1 MIKTEMNMINIKMA
15 DLEMMIDTEMLINII
30 KTEMK
35 IDIMRE
41 DERYRHQERYLIIL
55 F

>member
-35 IDIMRE
+35 IDIVRE
-41 DERYRHQERYLIIL
+41 KKKDTDIKKGI
-55 F
+55 

>member
-1 MIKTEMNMINIKMA
+1 MNMINIKMA

-41 DERYRHQERYLIIL
+41 KMKDTDIKKGI
-55 F
+55 

>member
-1 MIKTEMNMINIKMA
+1 MNMINIKMA

-41 DERYRHQERYLIIL
+41 KMKDTNIKKGI
-55 F
+55 

>member
-1 MIKTEMNMINIKMA
+1 MINIKMA
-15 DLEMMIDTEMLINII
+15 DLEMKIDTEMLINII

-41 DERYRHQERYLIIL
+41 KMKDTDIKKGI
-55 F
+55 

>member
-15 DLEMMIDTEMLINII
+15 DLEMMIDTEILINII

-41 DERYRHQERYLIIL
+41 KMKDTDIKKGI
-55 F
+55 

>member
-15 DLEMMIDTEMLINII
+15 DLEMKIDTEMLINII

-35 IDIMRE
+35 IDIVRE
-41 DERYRHQERYLIIL
+41 KKKDTDIKKGI
-55 F
+55 

>member
-41 DERYRHQERYLIIL
+41 KMKDTDIKKGI
-55 F
+55 